1 MLAFSNLM
9 RRNAHAGHVP
19 RLNYTMSSLA
29 RMGKAYRQKKFSEL
43 IVHVGIENITLR
55 SLSCHL
61 CHIMPF
67 VKSKIY
73 IIFIAFYVFFQLGI
87 NFEIFL
93 LIKKEFKKLI
103 S

>member
-1 MLAFSNLM
+1 MHYEQLGPHGQGLQAKEVL
-9 RRNAHAGHVP
+9 G
-19 RLNYTMSSLA
+19 
-29 RMGKAYRQKKFSEL
+29 AYCTRGNRK
-43 IVHVGIENITLR
+43 HNITKF
-55 SLSCHL
+55 
-61 CHIMPF
+61 IMPF